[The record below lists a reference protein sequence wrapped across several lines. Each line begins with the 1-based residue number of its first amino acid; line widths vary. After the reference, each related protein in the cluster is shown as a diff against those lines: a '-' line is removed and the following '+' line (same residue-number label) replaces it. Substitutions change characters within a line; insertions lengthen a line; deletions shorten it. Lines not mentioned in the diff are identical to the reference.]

1 MPRDSSV
8 CPQIPFQFLAS
19 DWSIFVY
26 VTKIQ
31 AYDWKSDNPKFPKVH
46 WAVIS
51 NKWREDLLLPFLR
64 INLRDLK
71 SPTLEENDHC

>member
-26 VTKIQ
+26 VTKIL
-31 AYDWKSDNPKFPKVH
+31 ASDWKSDNPKFPKVH

-51 NKWREDLLLPFLR
+51 NKGREDLKLPFLR